1 MSLCN
6 HCGEVYSYIGCGI
19 DTGVCL
25 SCREKADN
33 TAIANEIDPSR
44 VPYKRTVS
52 VLDVVLGESDGTFTG
67 NMH

>member
-1 MSLCN
+1 MPLCN
-6 HCGEVYSYIGCGI
+6 QCGEVYSYTGYNI

-33 TAIANEIDPSR
+33 TAITNEIDPLR

-52 VLDVVLGESDGTFTG
+52 VLDVVLSNSNGAFTG